1 MPLDGVTMSLHK
13 LTAGTGYTYLTR
25 QVAAHDHGPAARASL
40 ASYYT
45 EQGETP
51 GRWVGSGLTGIDG
64 LQVGDEVTEEQMRA
78 LFGAGLHPL
87 AAQRSTRLEGPD
99 LTERDL
105 RAATRLGTP
114 YKVYAHDTPAFL
126 LEVARRIEDHAA
138 VLGHPRDYPVDPD
151 TKASIR
157 TAVAT
162 EMFTAEHGRPPSGAR
177 ELASAVAHYS
187 RPRTRAVAGFDL
199 TFSPVKS
206 VSALWAL
213 APPDV
218 AAQIELAHRDA
229 VRDAL
234 TFLEQHA
241 LFTREGTD
249 GVRQV
254 ETTGLVAVAFTHRD
268 SRAGDPDLHT
278 HVAVANKVQAR
289 GSGSWL
295 AIDGRAL
302 YKAHVT
308 ASETYNTALEGHL
321 RSRLGVRFTA
331 RAHTGRDTRPVR
343 EVDGV
348 DPTLLARWSSRRHAI
363 DGRRGELA
371 QDFQRS
377 HGRPP
382 STIEAIHLAQRAT
395 LETREDKHPPRTLD
409 QQRAAWLL
417 EADEVLGPSGR
428 DAMVRSCLTS
438 RHRHGHGL
446 PSTDAIQRL
455 AQTVLDQVQ
464 SRRATW
470 QVWHV
475 RAEALRQVR
484 AASLDPHLI
493 ERVVD
498 DVTTA
503 ALSASVRLSSS
514 GDGVVEPPHLRRS
527 DGSSVYEIAGGALH
541 TSAAV
546 LAAERRL
553 IAAAGI
559 SDRPVCSAEAVDLT
573 LLEHAANGTVLNA
586 GQAALVR
593 GMATSGARLQL
604 ALAPAGAGK
613 TTAMRALTA
622 AWLEDGGD
630 VVGLAPSAA
639 AATALRESTG
649 AATDTLAKLTWS
661 LTQDE
666 DDRPTWMTGI
676 GPQTLVIVDE
686 AAMADTLSLDAAITY
701 LLERGAQVRLIG
713 DTHQL
718 AAIGAGGVLRDIA
731 DTHGALHLT
740 QLMRFTD
747 PAEGMASLALREGR
761 PEALGFYLDH
771 GRVHVGDP
779 AATTEQVF
787 SAWVDDQTAGRD
799 SLMLAPTRDLV
810 SALNRRAQTH
820 HLGSALDTNGVPL
833 ADGAIGHVGDVVITR
848 RNDRRLRFSSTDWVK
863 NGDRWNITKLAPDG
877 SLGLC
882 HSRTG
887 RHTVAPAEYVRESVE
902 LGYATTTHAAQGVS
916 VDSVHGLATGSESRQ
931 QLYTLLTRGADAN
944 HLYLQLATDG
954 DPHTVIHPDAVRPP
968 TATDVLEAI
977 LARDEAPRS
986 ATTLMREAGAPHM
999 RLTAAVAR
1007 YTDALHVAAGLRLG
1021 SDALAQLDHTAERV
1035 VPGLTDEPAWPALR
1049 SHLTLLA
1056 AAGTDP
1062 RQALQLAADRDL
1074 DGSRDRAAVLDWRLD
1089 DSALHRAGRGPLPW
1103 LPAIPATLED
1113 DPGWGDY
1120 LRVRHDLVLDL
1131 ADEVRGETSATTAP
1145 AWWPAGRRVE
1155 QELLLDVTL
1164 WRAALGVSDA
1174 DRRPTGPKRTPKAA
1188 ALWQRTLET
1197 QLGTDSPALA
1207 EWGTLLHS
1215 LGPSL
1220 RGDEFTPILAQRL
1233 ATVNR
1238 AGLDGRALLST
1249 ALLAPLPDDHAA
1261 AALWWRISRHLS
1273 PAVALQVD
1281 ATPAHHADWLDQLT
1295 RSLTAVQRSSLQS
1308 SPWWPALVATLE
1320 HSLAR
1325 GSRPTDL
1332 EQHLVSAAGKL
1343 DPDLDP
1349 CQALTWR
1356 LSVLG
1361 DPPPEEGTP
1370 RPEDFSDALDAWT
1383 PPQAP
1388 DTVFP
1393 CEATASAPPPD
1404 LETRLTAAALVRS
1417 TMDVQPLSE
1426 SEIEHMVT
1434 RAAAWDDAPFTPSRA
1449 AELNA
1454 LARDYYA
1461 RLLDTAWAGD
1471 YLRGRLRVEA
1481 APPGAGYAPPGW
1493 THLTHHL
1500 RSLGVSDDEL
1510 IALGLSSR
1518 TRTGRLIDR
1527 FRDRLVL
1534 PIEQDGATLGFVGR
1548 RHPDAGDDS
1557 GPKYLNT
1564 PTTVLFHKGDV
1575 LYGMPGSDQL
1585 RGATPVI
1592 VEGAIDALAVTTNG
1606 GGKHFGAA
1614 PLGTALTPAQARLI
1628 AERHVQPILAFDND
1642 PAGLAAAEHAFW
1654 ALAPHCVWPREAE
1667 LPPGADPSS
1676 MVEQRGRSGLSE
1688 CLTRS
1693 KPIADRL
1700 IRQHRRREGF
1710 GARRPVIRIIAADDP
1725 TQWADRIARLG
1736 HQDPLALADCIA
1748 ELVATAETWNDR
1760 LPEAT
1765 EARRQV
1771 PTDRQVDV
1779 LETAWQAKPGHGA
1792 PSAPVR

>member
-1 MPLDGVTMSLHK
+1 MSLHK

-64 LQVGDEVTEEQMRA
+64 LKVGDEVTEEQMRA
-78 LFGAGLHPL
+78 LFGAGLHPR
-87 AAQRSTRLEGPD
+87 AAERSTRLEGPD

-105 RAATRLGTP
+105 RAVTRLGTP
-114 YKVYAHDTPAFL
+114 YRVYAHDTPTFL

-138 VLGHPRDYPVDPD
+138 ALGHPRDYPVDPD

-162 EMFTAEHGRPPSGAR
+162 EMFTAEHGRVPSGAR
-177 ELASAVAHYS
+177 ELASAVARYS

-218 AAQIELAHRDA
+218 AAQIEMAHHDA

-234 TFLEQHA
+234 TFLEHHA

-254 ETTGLVAVAFTHRD
+254 ETTGLVAAAFTHRD

-295 AIDGRAL
+295 AIDGRIL
-302 YKAHVT
+302 YKAHVS

-331 RAHTGRDTRPVR
+331 RAHTGRDSRPVR
-343 EVDGV
+343 EIDGV
-348 DPTLLARWSSRRHAI
+348 DPTLLDRWSRRRHAI

-371 QDFQRS
+371 QEFQRA

-382 STIEAIHLAQRAT
+382 NTAEAIHLAQQAT
-395 LETREDKHPPRTLD
+395 LETREDKHPPRTLA
-409 QQRAAWLL
+409 QQRAAWRL
-417 EADEVLGPSGR
+417 EADEVLGPGGR
-428 DAMVRSCLTS
+428 DAMVRICLPS
-438 RHRHGHGL
+438 RHRHGHGR
-446 PSTDAIQRL
+446 PSPDAVQRM
-455 AQTVLDQVQ
+455 AQTVLDEVQ
-464 SRRATW
+464 SRRAMW

-484 AASLDPHLI
+484 TANVDPRLT
-493 ERVVD
+493 ERVVS

-503 ALSASVRLSSS
+503 ALSASVRLSPV
-514 GDGVVEPPHLRRS
+514 GDGVVEPPELRRS
-527 DGSSVYEIAGGALH
+527 DGNSVYEIAGSVLH

-546 LAAERRL
+546 LAAEQR
-553 IAAAGI
+553 IVAAAEI
-559 SDRPVCSAEAVDLT
+559 TDRPACSAQAVDVT
-573 LLEHAANGTVLNA
+573 LLECAANGTSLNA

-593 GMATSGARLQL
+593 GMVTSGARVQL

-639 AATALRESTG
+639 AAAALRESTG
-649 AATDTLAKLTWS
+649 AVTDTLAKLTWS
-661 LTQDE
+661 LTQNE
-666 DDRPTWMTGI
+666 DHRPTWVSGI
-676 GPQTLVIVDE
+676 GPRTLVIVDE

-701 LLERGAQVRLIG
+701 VLARGGQVRLVG

-718 AAIGAGGVLRDIA
+718 AAIGAGGVLRDLA

-747 PAEGMASLALREGR
+747 PAEGLASLALREAR

-771 GRVHVGDP
+771 GRVHIGDP

-787 SAWVDDQTAGRD
+787 RGWVDDRTAGRD

-810 SALNRRAQTH
+810 TALNQRAQTH
-820 HLGSALDTNGVPL
+820 HLGSALDTGGVPL

-848 RNDRRLRFSSTDWVK
+848 RNDRRLRLSSTDWVK
-863 NGDRWNITKLAPDG
+863 NGDRWNITKIAPDG
-877 SLGLC
+877 SLTLC
-882 HSRTG
+882 HSRT
-887 RHTVAPAEYVRESVE
+887 RRNTVAPAHYVRESVE

-916 VDSVHGLATGSESRQ
+916 VDTVHGLVTGTESRQ

-944 HLYLQLATDG
+944 HLYLQLASDG
-954 DPHTVIHPDAVRPP
+954 DPHTVIHPGAVSPP

-986 ATTLMREAGAPHM
+986 ATTLLREAGAPQM

-1062 RQALQLAADRDL
+1062 RQALQFAADRDL
-1074 DGSRDRAAVLDWRLD
+1074 DGSHDRAAVLDWRLD
-1089 DSALHRAGRGPLPW
+1089 DSDLHRAGRGPLPW
-1103 LPAIPATLED
+1103 LPAIPAALED

-1120 LRVRHDLVLDL
+1120 LRARHDLVLDL

-1145 AWWPAGRRVE
+1145 AWWPAGSRVE
-1155 QELLLDVTL
+1155 QELLVDVTL

-1174 DRRPTGPKRTPKAA
+1174 DRRPTGPKCMRKAG

-1197 QLGTDSPALA
+1197 RLGTDSPALA

-1215 LGPSL
+1215 LGPGL
-1220 RGDEFTPILAQRL
+1220 RGDEFTPVLAQRL
-1233 ATVNR
+1233 AAVNR
-1238 AGLDGRALLST
+1238 AGLDVRTLLST

-1273 PAVALQVD
+1273 PAVALEVD
-1281 ATPAHHADWLDQLT
+1281 AGPAHHPDWLDQLT
-1295 RSLTAVQRSSLQS
+1295 RSLTAAQRSSLQS
-1308 SPWWPALVATLE
+1308 SPWWPALVGTLE

-1332 EQHLVSAAGKL
+1332 EQHLVSAASCV
-1343 DPDLDP
+1343 DHDLDP

-1370 RPEDFSDALDAWT
+1370 RPEDFTNASHDWT
-1383 PPQAP
+1383 PPEAA
-1388 DTVFP
+1388 DTVFSP
-1393 CEATASAPPPD
+1393 EMTASASPPD
-1404 LETRLTAAALVRS
+1404 LEARLTAAALVRS

-1426 SEIEHMVT
+1426 VEIEHMVA
-1434 RAAAWDDAPFTPSRA
+1434 RAASWDDAPFTPRRA

-1454 LARDYYA
+1454 LAREYYA

-1481 APPGAGYAPPGW
+1481 APSGAGYAPPGW

-1510 IALGLSSR
+1510 IAIGLSSR
-1518 TRTGRLIDR
+1518 ARTGRLIDR

-1534 PIEQDGATLGFVGR
+1534 PIEQDGTTLGFVGR

-1557 GPKYLNT
+1557 GPKYVNT
-1564 PTTVLFHKGDV
+1564 PTTVLFHKSDV
-1575 LYGMPGSDQL
+1575 LYGMPP
-1585 RGATPVI
+1585 RGDLNGAVPVL
-1592 VEGAIDALAVTTNG
+1592 VEGPLDALAITAAADG
-1606 GGKHFGAA
+1606 AFFGAA
-1614 PLGTALTPAQARLI
+1614 PLGTALTPIQARLI
-1628 AERHVQPILAFDND
+1628 AERHPRPVLAFDHD
-1642 PAGLAAAEHAFW
+1642 PAGRSAAERAFW
-1654 ALAPHCVWPREAE
+1654 MLALHGASPLEAP
-1667 LPPGADPSS
+1667 LPVLTDPSS
-1676 MVEQRGRSGLSE
+1676 VLERDGRDGVIH
-1688 CLTRS
+1688 CLTAS
-1693 KPIADRL
+1693 APIVDRM
-1700 IRQHRRREGF
+1700 IEGLVRATEQDP
-1710 GARRPVIRIIAADDP
+1710 GGSVIRLIAADDP
-1725 TQWADRIARLG
+1725 DQWVPRVRRVCHHEAI
-1736 HQDPLALADCIA
+1736 P
-1748 ELVATAETWNDR
+1748 
-1760 LPEAT
+1760 LPEGLAQLAAAA
-1765 EARRQV
+1765 EAWNGRSSARSTREDSEPRRSARGFSALSQS
-1771 PTDRQVDV
+1771 PR
-1779 LETAWQAKPGHGA
+1779 PGEVGSARSEFLSA
-1792 PSAPVR
+1792 PSI